1 MSIFPSKL
9 AGIKMETKE
18 HQIDKDFI
26 SRNWLH
32 LTRLARM
39 GYNKKESIRI
49 MKDIE
54 AGKLTFRD
62 IKRK

>member
-1 MSIFPSKL
+1 M
-9 AGIKMETKE
+9 KE
-18 HQIDKDFI
+18 KERQIDKDFI
-26 SRNWLH
+26 SRNWLY
-32 LTRLARM
+32 LSRLARM

>member
-1 MSIFPSKL
+1 MKQK
-9 AGIKMETKE
+9 GRE
-18 HQIDKDFI
+18 IDKDFI
-26 SRNWLH
+26 SRNWLA

-49 MKDIE
+49 MKEIE